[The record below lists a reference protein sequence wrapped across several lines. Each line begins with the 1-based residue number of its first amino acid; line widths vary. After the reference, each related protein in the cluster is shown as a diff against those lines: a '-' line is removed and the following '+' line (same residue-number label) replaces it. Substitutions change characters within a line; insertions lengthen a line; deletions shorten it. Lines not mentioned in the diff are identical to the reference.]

1 MSRLPRGVLVSTFL
15 RSFTIQ
21 GSWNYRTM
29 IGGGFAFAML
39 PVLRWVSGA
48 DSEAL
53 ARGVTRHL
61 EHFNAHPYM
70 ASLALG
76 ATARL
81 ELDERA
87 PEEIQRFKLAV
98 RGPLG
103 SLGDTLI
110 WMAWR
115 PTATLVALAAAV
127 AGAPPWLA
135 VVVFLVLYN
144 FGHLLLRSWG
154 FMVGLRHATKVGERL
169 GQAGLSRVAVR
180 VSALGVLALGVVLG
194 LIAGRGFEGDPAR
207 AVWLVPMLLGG
218 FVGVRFGRQA
228 WKPLVLGLAGVMGL
242 LLIIGGLQ

>member
-1 MSRLPRGVLVSTFL
+1 MNRIPRGVLVSTFL

-29 IGGGFAFAML
+29 LGGGFAFAML
-39 PVLRWVSGA
+39 PVLRWVSGG
-48 DSEAL
+48 DHKAL
-53 ARGVTRHL
+53 ARGVTRHV

-81 ELDERA
+81 ELDRSA

-103 SLGDTLI
+103 SLGDALI

-115 PTATLVALAAAV
+115 PTATLVALAVAV
-127 AGAPPWLA
+127 AGGPPWLA
-135 VVVFLVLYN
+135 VLVFLVLYN

-154 FMVGLRHATKVGERL
+154 FMVGLRHATNVGVRL
-169 GQAGLSRVAVR
+169 KQVGLSRMAVR
-180 VSALGVLALGVVLG
+180 VSALGVLALGLVLG
-194 LIAGRGFEGDPAR
+194 LVAGRGFEGDPAR
-207 AVWLVPMLLGG
+207 VLWLGPLLLGG

-228 WKPLVLGLAGVMGL
+228 WKPMVLGLAGVMGL
-242 LLIIGGLQ
+242 LLIIGGLR

>member
-29 IGGGFAFAML
+29 LGGGFAFAML
-39 PVLRWVSGA
+39 PVLRWVSRN
-48 DSEAL
+48 DREAL
-53 ARGVTRHL
+53 ARGLTRHL

-81 ELDERA
+81 ELDGSA

-110 WMAWR
+110 WLAWR
-115 PTATLVALAAAV
+115 PTATLVALAVAV
-127 AGAPPWLA
+127 AGWPPWLA
-135 VVVFLVLYN
+135 AVVFLLLYN
-144 FGHLLLRSWG
+144 SGHLLLRCWG
-154 FMVGLRHATKVGERL
+154 FLVGIRHATKMGERL
-169 GQAGLSRVAVR
+169 GRAGLARVAVR
-180 VSALGVLALGVVLG
+180 VSALGVWALGLVVG
-194 LIAGRGFEGDPAR
+194 LIAGKGFESDPAS
-207 AVWLVPMLLGG
+207 ALWLGPMLLGG

-228 WKPLVLGLAGVMGL
+228 WKPLVLGLTGVMGIL
-242 LLIIGGLQ
+242 LVFGALR

>member
-1 MSRLPRGVLVSTFL
+1 L

-39 PVLRWVSGA
+39 PVLRWVSGS
-48 DSEAL
+48 DRKAL
-53 ARGVTRHL
+53 TQGVTRHL

-81 ELDERA
+81 ELDESA
-87 PEEIQRFKLAV
+87 PEEIQRFKVAV

-115 PTATLVALAAAV
+115 PTATLVALVVAV
-127 AGAPPWLA
+127 AGGPPWLA
-135 VVVFLVLYN
+135 VAVFLLLYN
-144 FGHLLLRSWG
+144 SGHLLLRSWG
-154 FMVGLRHATKVGERL
+154 FVVGLRYATKVGERL
-169 GQAGLSRVAVR
+169 ERAGLSQVAVR
-180 VSALGVLALGVVLG
+180 ISALGVLALGLVLG
-194 LIAGRGFEGDPAR
+194 LVAGRGLEGDPAR
-207 AVWLVPMLLGG
+207 ALWLVPMFVGG

-242 LLIIGGLQ
+242 LLIIGGLR

>member
-1 MSRLPRGVLVSTFL
+1 MSRLPRGVLLSTFL

-48 DSEAL
+48 DSKAM
-53 ARGVTRHL
+53 ARGVTRHS

-81 ELDERA
+81 ELDKSD
-87 PEEIQRFKLAV
+87 PEEIERFKLAV

-115 PTATLVALAAAV
+115 PTAALVALAAAV
-127 AGAPPWLA
+127 VGGPPWLV

-154 FMVGLRHATKVGERL
+154 FIVGVRYATKVGERL
-169 GQAGLSRVAVR
+169 ERARLSRVAVR
-180 VSALGVLALGVVLG
+180 VSVLGLLTLGLVLG
-194 LIAGRGFEGDPAR
+194 LIAGRGLEGDPAR
-207 AVWLVPMLLGG
+207 ALWLVPMLLGG
-218 FVGVRFGRQA
+218 LVGTRLGRQA

-242 LLIIGGLQ
+242 LLIIGGLR